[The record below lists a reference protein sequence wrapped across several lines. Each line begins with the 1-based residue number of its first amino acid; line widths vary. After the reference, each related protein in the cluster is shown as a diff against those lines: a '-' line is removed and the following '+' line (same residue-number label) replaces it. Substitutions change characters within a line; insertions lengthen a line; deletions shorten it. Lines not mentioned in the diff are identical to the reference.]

1 MRQSVRAV
9 LVLAMLLLATAAGG
23 FGRVLA
29 QESAA
34 NAASDL
40 AAADVGNLTINA
52 VRLTA
57 SHERAR
63 LIVDLSAPTQFAFV
77 SLLDPIAIAIDVRA
91 GVLSATDPMEVP
103 EIGPIAE
110 ASIAQVGPDRV
121 RTLLILRQPMQVQQA
136 YVLKAIDGQPARLVV
151 DMVPQ
156 SEADFVTKAEAD
168 KSSSAGDNGEPQ
180 LADNSNAPGTT
191 ESELGHR
198 PLILIDP
205 GHGGVDSGAVM
216 GNGIFEKTITLA
228 FAKKLQEILIASGR
242 FDVALTR
249 DDDRFVRLDQ
259 RVDIARENKAS
270 LFLSIHA
277 DAFEDPAIRGAS
289 IYTRDEQATDVLDK
303 VLADGENH
311 SAVLAGA
318 VAEAPDAAAVDIL
331 VDLMRREMRRQAF
344 LAARA
349 VLDQLQASVPVRRF
363 PLRRANFFVLQ
374 APDVPSVLLE
384 LGFVSNDADA
394 RNLSSPE
401 WRDRT
406 AEAVARGIAQYFDD
420 GGGT

>member
-1 MRQSVRAV
+1 MLFRSLSMVF
-9 LVLAMLLLATAAGG
+9 LVFIAGLAQINSATAQEDNAVGA
-23 FGRVLA
+23 A
-29 QESAA
+29 QG
-34 NAASDL
+34 L
-40 AAADVGNLTINA
+40 AAADVANIQINA

-57 SHERAR
+57 SEERAR

-77 SLLDPIAIAIDVRA
+77 SLLDPMSIAIDVRA
-91 GVLSATDPMEVP
+91 GTMQLSEPLSTPQT
-103 EIGPIAE
+103 GPIAE
-110 ASIAQVGPDRV
+110 ASISQVAADRV
-121 RTLLILRQPMQVQQA
+121 RTLLVLRSPMQVQQA

-151 DMVPQ
+151 DMVPR
-156 SEADFVTKAEAD
+156 SEADFVAKAEAD
-168 KSSSAGDNGEPQ
+168 KANSTAQDGEPQ

-191 ESELGHR
+191 EMEMAHR

-216 GNGIFEKTITLA
+216 ANGIFEKTITLA

-249 DDDRFVRLDQ
+249 EDDHFVRLDE
-259 RVDIARENKAS
+259 RVDIARQNKAS

-277 DAFEDPAIRGAS
+277 DAFDDHAIRGAS

-344 LAARA
+344 KASTAII
-349 VLDQLQASVPVRRF
+349 DQLQASVPVRRF

-394 RNLSSPE
+394 RNLASPD